1 MFKISYDSDGD
12 VLEVQFAQTTQGRRG
27 IGLTDQITLFY
38 DENME
43 IPLGLTAIS
52 YAKLLALHRLPLT
65 ELLEAPID
73 IQQKVRLSLQHRPVQ
88 RFLHLN
94 GDFIELEDIRM
105 SQLVHP

>member
-1 MFKISYDSDGD
+1 MLKISYDLDGD
-12 VLEVQFAQTTQGRRG
+12 VLEVQFTQTAQGRRG

-38 DENME
+38 NENME
-43 IPLGLTAIS
+43 MPLGLTATS
-52 YAKLLALHRLPLT
+52 YTKLLALHRLPLT

-73 IQQKVRLSLQHRPVQ
+73 VQQQVRQSLQHRIVE

-94 GDFIELEDIRM
+94 GDFVELEDITM